1 MTNPPEAGA
10 HQLVQPDRGAP
21 GLPRV
26 SRPARAHAVRL
37 RARRA
42 RAAQVR
48 AAVLRCVVGPVDRPG
63 PAD

>member
-1 MTNPPEAGA
+1 MTNPSQAGT

-21 GLPRV
+21 GLPR
-26 SRPARAHAVRL
+26 SSAPLRAHAVRL
-37 RARRA
+37 RARRT

-48 AAVLRCVVGPVDRPG
+48 AAVLRCVVGPADRPG